1 MRKSI
6 LILLIVILSAGNSN
20 LFAQQDSVWILSK
33 CIDYA
38 FKMNIQI
45 RKSEISNQRAGLY
58 SEQAKAQ
65 RMPSLNGSFSE
76 NFTWSKDPV
85 SGQSQ
90 LTGASG
96 SNFSLNSGVPLYN
109 ASKINNQIKQAG
121 LEVEA
126 GKYSLET
133 IRESI
138 SLSIL
143 NAYLQVLYAEEQ
155 VKNSQKQIEST
166 TGQLNLAGERLALK
180 SISISD
186 YAQVKS
192 QLASEKL
199 TMANSESQLSI
210 AKINLMQLMELPV
223 QDNFEI
229 DHPDLQ
235 EALNQSR
242 LPDVMSVYETALAI
256 KPQVK
261 NAEVN
266 KLIAG
271 LDEKIAKASYF
282 PVLSANAGISAGY
295 SSTATDPYF
304 SQLNSGLRPS
314 AGFTLSIPV
323 YQKKQV
329 KTSVGIA
336 KLGYQDAE
344 LSETDTKN
352 QLRKNIEQACLDVTS
367 AQIEYEASIE
377 KFQAT
382 EESSALSDEKFKQG
396 IINSVDYLVTK
407 TNMIVAESQL
417 LQSKY
422 KLIFSY
428 KILDFYMGIPLSL

>member
-6 LILLIVILSAGNSN
+6 LILFIVILSVSHGN
-20 LFAQQDSVWILSK
+20 LFAQQDRIWILSE
-33 CIDYA
+33 CIEYA
-38 FKMNIQI
+38 FNRNIQI
-45 RKSEISNQRAGLY
+45 RKSEISNQRSGLY
-58 SEQAKAQ
+58 WEQAKAQ
-65 RMPSLNGSFSE
+65 RMPFLNGSFSE
-76 NFTWSKDPV
+76 NFTWSKDPL
-85 SGQSQ
+85 SGQTQ

-96 SNFSLNSGVPLYN
+96 SNFSINSGVTLYN
-109 ASKINNQIKQAG
+109 ASKINNQVKQAG
-121 LEVEA
+121 FEIEA

-133 IRESI
+133 LKESI
-138 SLSIL
+138 SLNIL

-166 TGQLNLAGERLALK
+166 TGQLNLASERLALK
-180 SISISD
+180 NISVSD

-199 TMANSESQLSI
+199 TLANSESQLSI

-223 QDNFEI
+223 QENFLVA
-229 DHPDLQ
+229 HPDIE
-235 EALNQSR
+235 EALNQKR
-242 LPDVMSVYETALAI
+242 LPDAGSVYETALTI

-261 NAEVN
+261 NAEMN
-266 KLIAG
+266 KQIAS
-271 LDEKIAKASYF
+271 LDEEIAKASYF

-304 SQLNSGLRPS
+304 SQLNSGLRPA
-314 AGFTLSIPV
+314 AGFSLSIPI

-329 KTSVGIA
+329 KTSVAVA

-344 LSETDTKN
+344 LSESDTKN
-352 QLRKNIEQACLDVTS
+352 QLRKNIEQACLDVSS

-377 KFQAT
+377 KYMAT
-382 EESSALSDEKFKQG
+382 HESSALSDEKFNQG

-422 KLIFSY
+422 NLIFSY

>member
-6 LILLIVILSAGNSN
+6 LILLIVILSAKNGN

-38 FKMNIQI
+38 FNRNIQI
-45 RKSEISNQRAGLY
+45 RRSEISNQRSGLY

-65 RMPSLNGSFSE
+65 RTPSLSGSFSE
-76 NFTWSKDPV
+76 NFTWSKNPLT
-85 SGQSQ
+85 GQAA

-96 SNFSLNSGVPLYN
+96 SNFSINSGVTLYN

-121 LEVEA
+121 LEIEA

-133 IRESI
+133 TKESI
-138 SLSIL
+138 SLNIL

-155 VKNSQKQIEST
+155 VKNSRKQIEST
-166 TGQLNLAGERLALK
+166 TGQLNLAGERLSLK
-180 SISISD
+180 NISISD

-199 TMANSESQLSI
+199 TLANSESQLSI

-223 QDNFEI
+223 QENFI
-229 DHPDLQ
+229 IAHPDI
-235 EALNQSR
+235 EESLNQRR
-242 LPDVMSVYETALAI
+242 LPDVMLIYETALAI

-266 KLIAG
+266 KQIAG
-271 LDEKIAKASYF
+271 LDEKIAKAAYF

-304 SQLNSGLRPS
+304 SQLNSGLRPA
-314 AGFTLSIPV
+314 AGFSLSIPI

-329 KTSVGIA
+329 KTSVAVA

-352 QLRKNIEQACLDVTS
+352 QLRKNIEQACLDVFS
-367 AQIEYEASIE
+367 AQIEYEASVE
-377 KFQAT
+377 KYKAT
-382 EESSALSDEKFKQG
+382 QESSALSDEKFRQG

-407 TNMIVAESQL
+407 TNMIVSESQL

-422 KLIFSY
+422 NLIFSY
-428 KILDFYMGIPLSL
+428 KILDFYMGIPLAL

>member
-6 LILLIVILSAGNSN
+6 LILVFISLSAITGN
-20 LFAQQDSVWILSK
+20 LFAQQDSVWFLNK

-38 FKMNIQI
+38 FNRNIQI
-45 RKSEISNQRAGLY
+45 RRSEISNQRSGLY

-65 RMPSLNGSFSE
+65 RTPSLSGSFSE
-76 NFTWSKDPV
+76 NFTWSKNPLT
-85 SGQSQ
+85 GQNE

-96 SNFSLNSGVPLYN
+96 SNFSINSGVTLYN

-121 LEVEA
+121 LEIEA

-133 IRESI
+133 TKESI
-138 SLSIL
+138 SLNIL

-155 VKNSQKQIEST
+155 VKNNQKQLEST
-166 TGQLNLAGERLALK
+166 AGQLNLAGERLALK

-199 TMANSESQLSI
+199 TLANSESQLSI

-223 QDNFEI
+223 QDNFNI
-229 DHPDLQ
+229 AHPDL
-235 EALNQSR
+235 EESLNQRR
-242 LPDVMSVYETALAI
+242 LPDVRSIFETALAI

-266 KLIAG
+266 KQIAS
-271 LDEKIAKASYF
+271 LDEKIAKAAYF

-304 SQLNSGLRPS
+304 SQLNSGLRPA
-314 AGFTLSIPV
+314 AGFSLSIPI

-329 KTSVGIA
+329 KTSVAVA

-352 QLRKNIEQACLDVTS
+352 QLRKNIEQACLDVFS

-377 KFQAT
+377 KYQAT
-382 EESSALSDEKFKQG
+382 KESSALSDEKFRQG
-396 IINSVDYLVTK
+396 IINSVDYLVTR

-422 KLIFSY
+422 NLIFSY

>member
-1 MRKSI
+1 
-6 LILLIVILSAGNSN
+6 V
-20 LFAQQDSVWILSK
+20 
-33 CIDYA
+33 
-38 FKMNIQI
+38 
-45 RKSEISNQRAGLY
+45 
-58 SEQAKAQ
+58 
-65 RMPSLNGSFSE
+65 
-76 NFTWSKDPV
+76 T
-85 SGQSQ
+85 
-90 LTGASG
+90 
-96 SNFSLNSGVPLYN
+96 SGVPLYN

-126 GKYSLET
+126 GNYSLET
-133 IRESI
+133 VRESI

-166 TGQLNLAGERLALK
+166 TSQLNLAGERLALK

-235 EALNQSR
+235 EELNQSR
-242 LPDVMSVYETALAI
+242 LPNVMSVYETALAI

-266 KLIAG
+266 KQIAS
-271 LDEKIAKASYF
+271 LDEKIARAAYF

-304 SQLNSGLRPS
+304 SQLNSGLRPT
-314 AGFTLSIPV
+314 AGF
-323 YQKKQV
+323 
-329 KTSVGIA
+329 
-336 KLGYQDAE
+336 
-344 LSETDTKN
+344 
-352 QLRKNIEQACLDVTS
+352 
-367 AQIEYEASIE
+367 
-377 KFQAT
+377 
-382 EESSALSDEKFKQG
+382 ALSD
-396 IINSVDYLVTK
+396 VP
-407 TNMIVAESQL
+407 IVW
-417 LQSKY
+417 
-422 KLIFSY
+422 
-428 KILDFYMGIPLSL
+428 

>member
-1 MRKSI
+1 
-6 LILLIVILSAGNSN
+6 
-20 LFAQQDSVWILSK
+20 
-33 CIDYA
+33 
-38 FKMNIQI
+38 
-45 RKSEISNQRAGLY
+45 
-58 SEQAKAQ
+58 
-65 RMPSLNGSFSE
+65 
-76 NFTWSKDPV
+76 
-85 SGQSQ
+85 
-90 LTGASG
+90 
-96 SNFSLNSGVPLYN
+96 
-109 ASKINNQIKQAG
+109 
-121 LEVEA
+121 
-126 GKYSLET
+126 
-133 IRESI
+133 
-138 SLSIL
+138 
-143 NAYLQVLYAEEQ
+143 
-155 VKNSQKQIEST
+155 
-166 TGQLNLAGERLALK
+166 
-180 SISISD
+180 
-186 YAQVKS
+186 
-192 QLASEKL
+192 
-199 TMANSESQLSI
+199 
-210 AKINLMQLMELPV
+210 MELPV
-223 QDNFEI
+223 QDNFKI

-242 LPDVMSVYETALAI
+242 LPDVKSVYETALAI

-282 PVLSANAGISAGY
+282 PVLSANAGISSGY

-304 SQLNSGLRPS
+304 SQLNSGVRPA
-314 AGFTLSIPV
+314 AGFTLSIPI

-329 KTSVGIA
+329 KTSVGLA

-344 LSETDTKN
+344 LNETDIKN

-377 KFQAT
+377 KYQAT
-382 EESSALSDEKFKQG
+382 KESSALSDEKFRQG